1 MTWTRRQVL
10 ALAGSGLATLA
21 VLRVARAAEIE
32 VVEMRGTPRGER
44 VWFAPLGLAVAPN
57 TTLRFVN
64 RDPGNSHTSTAYHP
78 DLFGRSRRI
87 PGNAM
92 PWDSSFLLPEESF
105 EVMLAVPGVYD
116 YYCLPHE
123 MAGMVGRVV
132 VGQPGDAG
140 WEAAPSDGSDLP
152 DVAIAAFPS
161 VEAILAA
168 GRIDPGGSA

>member
-10 ALAGSGLATLA
+10 ALGGSGLAALA
-21 VLRVARAAEIE
+21 LLRVARAAESE
-32 VVEMRGTPRGER
+32 VIEMRGTSRGER
-44 VWFAPLGLAVAPN
+44 VWFAPQGLAVAPG

-87 PGNAM
+87 PRSAM
-92 PWDSSFLLPEESF
+92 PWDSGYLLPEESF
-105 EVMLAVPGVYD
+105 EVTFALPGVYD

-168 GRIDPGGSA
+168 RRTGYGESA